1 MALPHLLA
9 PELETPCISVITLDK
24 PVMFGHPDN
33 DPVELVIMLLS
44 NHNTAHIKI
53 LEELVDILGDEE
65 KRDALRNARNAYELL
80 GILS

>member
-1 MALPHLLA
+1 M
-9 PELETPCISVITLDK
+9 ITLDK